1 MPDEVSVSGAVS
13 AIPPRGRLLSRPRN
27 GEVGHEAAASSD
39 SYPHFLRGIAPFGP
53 AHAAR
58 AGDDGS
64 RLTKPRKMLEVRGRS
79 IEAAGALVEIE
90 PGLRLARACVPTCV
104 LAEMKVRLRQP
115 GTPEP
120 VMPHAHSHFA
130 HDHDHHHHGH
140 YHGSVDFGHAFAV
153 AATLN
158 IALVIAQVVF
168 GVLANSVALIA
179 DAGHNLGDV
188 LGLLLAWGAH
198 GMARWQ
204 PTKRYTYGFRSAS
217 ILAALFNGIILL
229 VATGA
234 IAWEALRRLSGTTD
248 VAGVTVMV
256 VAAVGIA
263 VNGVS
268 AWLLMAGRQG
278 DLNVRGAFLHM
289 LGDAAISLGVV
300 AAGAVIFVT
309 GWNWL
314 DPVASLVIAVLI
326 VWGTWGLLR
335 EAIMMSLD
343 AVPKGVDGAKVE
355 SYLRGLPG
363 VSEVHDLHIWAM
375 STTETA
381 MTAHLV
387 RPGAGLDDHL
397 LHEICHELEL
407 RFGISHP
414 TLQIEAGD
422 TEHACR
428 LAPDH
433 VV

>member
-1 MPDEVSVSGAVS
+1 M
-13 AIPPRGRLLSRPRN
+13 
-27 GEVGHEAAASSD
+27 
-39 SYPHFLRGIAPFGP
+39 
-53 AHAAR
+53 
-58 AGDDGS
+58 
-64 RLTKPRKMLEVRGRS
+64 
-79 IEAAGALVEIE
+79 
-90 PGLRLARACVPTCV
+90 
-104 LAEMKVRLRQP
+104 
-115 GTPEP
+115 
-120 VMPHAHSHFA
+120 SHVHHTDH
-130 HDHDHHHHGH
+130 HDHACHLGDHHGH
-140 YHGSVDFGHAFAV
+140 NQGPMDFGRAFAI
-153 AATLN
+153 AAALN
-158 IALVIAQVVF
+158 VALVIAQIVF

-198 GMARWQ
+198 GMARWL

-217 ILAALFNGIILL
+217 ILAALFNGIVLL

-234 IAWEALRRLSGTTD
+234 IAWEALRRLTGPTD
-248 VAGVTVMV
+248 VAGETVMI
-256 VAAVGIA
+256 VAAVGIV
-263 VNGVS
+263 VNGIS
-268 AWLLMAGRQG
+268 AWLLMAGREG
-278 DLNVRGAFLHM
+278 DLNIRSAFLHM

-300 AAGAVIFVT
+300 VAGAVILAT

-314 DPVASLVIAVLI
+314 DPAASLVIAVLI

-335 EAIMMSLD
+335 EAFMMSLD
-343 AVPKGVDGAKVE
+343 AVPQGVDGAKVE

-397 LHEICHELEL
+397 LHEVCHELER
-407 RFGISHP
+407 RFRISHT

>member
-1 MPDEVSVSGAVS
+1 MSHAHFVHDDDHDDDDHNDHHG
-13 AIPPRGRLLSRPRN
+13 RGH
-27 GEVGHEAAASSD
+27 GHE
-39 SYPHFLRGIAPFGP
+39 P
-53 AHAAR
+53 A
-58 AGDDGS
+58 
-64 RLTKPRKMLEVRGRS
+64 
-79 IEAAGALVEIE
+79 
-90 PGLRLARACVPTCV
+90 
-104 LAEMKVRLRQP
+104 
-115 GTPEP
+115 
-120 VMPHAHSHFA
+120 
-130 HDHDHHHHGH
+130 
-140 YHGSVDFGHAFAV
+140 DFGRIFAI

-158 IALVIAQVVF
+158 VALVVAQVVF

-234 IAWEALRRLSGTTD
+234 IAWEALRRLSGMND

-256 VAAVGIA
+256 VAAVGIV
-263 VNGVS
+263 VNGIS
-268 AWLLMAGRQG
+268 AWLLMAGRQA
-278 DLNVRGAFLHM
+278 DLNIRGAFLHM

-300 AAGAVIFVT
+300 AAGAAILAT

-343 AVPKGVDGAKVE
+343 AVPQGVDGAKVE
-355 SYLRGLPG
+355 NYLRSLPG

-397 LHEICHELEL
+397 LHDISHELER
-407 RFGISHP
+407 RFRISHA
-414 TLQIEAGD
+414 TLQVEAGD
-422 TEHACR
+422 TERACR

>member
-1 MPDEVSVSGAVS
+1 M
-13 AIPPRGRLLSRPRN
+13 
-27 GEVGHEAAASSD
+27 
-39 SYPHFLRGIAPFGP
+39 
-53 AHAAR
+53 
-58 AGDDGS
+58 
-64 RLTKPRKMLEVRGRS
+64 
-79 IEAAGALVEIE
+79 
-90 PGLRLARACVPTCV
+90 
-104 LAEMKVRLRQP
+104 
-115 GTPEP
+115 
-120 VMPHAHSHFA
+120 SHVHHA
-130 HDHDHHHHGH
+130 HDHGHAHNHGH
-140 YHGSVDFGHAFAV
+140 AHDHGPLDFGRAFAI

-158 IALVIAQVVF
+158 IALVAAQVVF

-198 GMARWQ
+198 GMARWL

-234 IAWEALRRLSGTTD
+234 IAWEALRRLTGPIE

-256 VAAVGIA
+256 VAAVGIV
-263 VNGVS
+263 VNGGS
-268 AWLLMAGRQG
+268 ALLLMAGRER
-278 DLNVRGAFLHM
+278 DLNIRGAFQHM

-300 AAGAVIFVT
+300 LAGATIVAT

-314 DPVASLVIAVLI
+314 DPLASLVIAVLI

-343 AVPKGVDGAKVE
+343 AVPQGVDGTRVE
-355 SYLRGLPG
+355 AYLRGLPG

-397 LHEICHELEL
+397 LQDVCHELEH
-407 RFGISHP
+407 RFGISHA
-414 TLQIEAGD
+414 TLQVEAGN
-422 TEHACR
+422 TERTCR

>member
-1 MPDEVSVSGAVS
+1 MS
-13 AIPPRGRLLSRPRN
+13 
-27 GEVGHEAAASSD
+27 
-39 SYPHFLRGIAPFGP
+39 
-53 AHAAR
+53 
-58 AGDDGS
+58 
-64 RLTKPRKMLEVRGRS
+64 
-79 IEAAGALVEIE
+79 
-90 PGLRLARACVPTCV
+90 
-104 LAEMKVRLRQP
+104 
-115 GTPEP
+115 
-120 VMPHAHSHFA
+120 HAHFPHDD
-130 HDHDHHHHGH
+130 DHDEHHGHHHGPI
-140 YHGSVDFGHAFAV
+140 DFGRAFAI
-153 AATLN
+153 ATALN
-158 IALVIAQVVF
+158 IALVVAQVVF

-188 LGLLLAWGAH
+188 LGLMLAWGAH

-204 PTKRYTYGFRSAS
+204 PTRRHTYGYRSAS

-234 IAWEALRRLSGTTD
+234 IAWEALQRLGDTTD
-248 VAGVTVMV
+248 VAGVTMMV
-256 VAAVGIA
+256 VAAVGIV

-300 AAGAVIFVT
+300 AAGAAIVVT

-314 DPVASLVIAVLI
+314 DPVASLAIAVLI
-326 VWGTWGLLR
+326 IWGTWSLLR

-343 AVPKGVDGAKVE
+343 AVPQGVDGARVE
-355 SYLRGLPG
+355 SYLLGLPG

-397 LHEICHELEL
+397 LHEISHELEH
-407 RFGISHP
+407 RFGISHA
-414 TLQIEAGD
+414 TLQVEAGN